1 MSTVLR
7 RCAQNG
13 AVLCFHGIVENEQ
26 LSAGATHMTA
36 EAFEQCLG
44 VALRLGEI
52 VPLRELIERHQSGRH
67 TGGLLAITF
76 DDAYRS
82 LLPGAVDSL
91 RRYAVPITIFVS
103 TDFAARGGRFWWDR
117 VDDLYPCVPPE
128 RWRLFE
134 EALGLPQSFREGQ
147 PPAFGPLRPLR
158 QWMLAEH
165 CGRVPPHVED
175 CLAGIE
181 EEMGFSTRQRSMTYA
196 ELGALTE
203 VLPVDIGVHT
213 ASHPVLPLLPQDE
226 IRAEIE
232 QCIGALADHFQTTS
246 PILAAPYGLLDERTV
261 RVARESGMLATLSV
275 ANGTL
280 RRAPAR
286 DVLPRFV
293 ITTGEKPWKLGLK
306 LAGVVERARELAG
319 RHEPPYP
326 ALPSATT

>member
-1 MSTVLR
+1 MSNLLR
-7 RCAQNG
+7 RCAQDG
-13 AVLCFHGIVENEQ
+13 AVLCFHGIVENEHS
-26 LSAGATHMTA
+26 SAGATHMTA

-52 VPLRELIERHQSGRH
+52 VPLSELIEWHQTGRR

-82 LLPGAVDSL
+82 LLPEAVDSL
-91 RRYAVPITIFVS
+91 RRYMVPITIFVS

-117 VDDLYPCVPPE
+117 LDDLYPSVPPE
-128 RWRLFE
+128 RWKLFE
-134 EALGLPQSFREGQ
+134 DALGLPQSFRDGQ
-147 PPAFGPLRPLR
+147 PAAFGPLRPLR

-165 CGRVPPHVED
+165 HGRVPPEVED
-175 CLAGIE
+175 RLAALE
-181 EEMGFSTRQRSMTYA
+181 EEMGFGTLQRSMTYS
-196 ELGALTE
+196 ELNALTE
-203 VLPVDIGVHT
+203 ELPVDVGVHT
-213 ASHPVLPLLPQDE
+213 ASHPVLPLLPDNE
-226 IRAEIE
+226 IRAEIDR
-232 QCIGALADHFQTTS
+232 CMGALAEHFQTTS

-261 RVARESGMLATLSV
+261 RIARESGMLATLSV

-280 RRAPAR
+280 RQAPAR

-293 ITTGEKPWKLGLK
+293 ITAGEKRWKLGLK

-319 RHEPPYP
+319 RHASSYP